1 MQKQQSTDYMPGDYF
16 EVNVGP
22 LNSALHE
29 ITKSIRHHASV
40 LSKVEGLENEHRQIK
55 KDLHLI
61 RLDLSSQESLLILNN
76 GNASSS
82 RELPN
87 PGIRSEN
94 GDAVRETSDSGNS
107 SIDHLDGVDINSKQG
122 RRELF
127 KVAKNEAHSGSTMTE
142 SKLSELKKDAIA
154 LKGMVRQLQE
164 DLNYEIVQNTDM
176 ESRLENLNKTLIT
189 LECDHGIG
197 GSVYSAL
204 QGQLELAQKKVDGLH
219 QTIKDVESSIKAEV
233 DRKQNQNLQEMKKW
247 FNDLDTMVRNRQSQF
262 NSKIATFAKSSE
274 VVSLEENVNSELHD
288 HIHRI
293 HLLENTFIRHEDM
306 VLRFQQQSAMQC
318 FRKIHQLWK
327 IRAMKRM
334 WSKWYGYNNKIIHE
348 NGRVAHRMKTV
359 RKLLVRTWFAQKA
372 RAWSKWQGFIERQRR
387 IEAKRLL
394 AIKLISNKVELA
406 VVEPT
411 RISFNRWRR
420 NTVALKIH
428 DANTKSITAY
438 DHNTVSLPR
447 NQVSESIISADHQ
460 SDQYNLSVLL
470 ESFNSDKD
478 GAILT
483 LAQEINN
490 IRNFDIK
497 KVYREMDSHIEQVK
511 MYTEETSSLG
521 LSRLES
527 DMLTIER
534 KSKESLNKISMQLPD
549 IKSDIAEM
557 RNSLH
562 GAINRVKVIEQTHRD
577 RIELLFEGKE
587 ATEEEISTLR
597 TKLNHS
603 HKSIQSLQYDSN
615 RCQST
620 VNTLLQKM
628 NDVES
633 YLTSHT
639 ESIENDI
646 NQMKD
651 QIGEI
656 DTHLRCC
663 NAQTSKLNDSLI
675 ETKHDVI
682 QGKIASSSGLKD
694 VHEILNSH
702 GVHKPQWRTIIEHGG
717 FYESHAKEKNYV
729 TPINVISDGERD
741 IDIPSTLASF
751 AHDYAAWIAFK
762 ADHDALK
769 LVVVGKNPD
778 TCNSMEAETEDR
790 RRILV
795 ER

>member
-1 MQKQQSTDYMPGDYF
+1 MQKQSTDYMTGDYF

-22 LNSALHE
+22 LNSALHD

-40 LSKVEGLENEHRQIK
+40 LSKVEGLANEHRQIK

-61 RLDLSSQESLLILNN
+61 RLDLSSQESLQILNN

-87 PGIRSEN
+87 PGTRSEN
-94 GDAVRETSDSGNS
+94 GDADRSDSGNS
-107 SIDHLDGVDINSKQG
+107 SIDHLNGVDINPKQG
-122 RRELF
+122 RRGSF
-127 KVAKNEAHSGSTMTE
+127 KVAKNVEQMSGSTITE

-154 LKGMVRQLQE
+154 LKGIVRQLQE

-176 ESRLENLNKTLIT
+176 ESRLENLNKAFIT

-204 QGQLELAQKKVDGLH
+204 QGQRELSQKKLDGLH

-233 DRKQNQNLQEMKKW
+233 DSKQNQKLQEMKKW

-262 NSKIATFAKSSE
+262 NSKIASFAKSSE

-288 HIHRI
+288 QIHRI
-293 HLLENTFIRHEDM
+293 HLLENTFIRHEDV
-306 VLRFQQQSAMQC
+306 VLRFQQLSSMQC
-318 FRKIHQLWK
+318 FRKIHHLWK

-334 WSKWYGYNNKIIHE
+334 WRKWHGYNNKIVQE
-348 NGRVAHRMKTV
+348 NGRVAHRMKTM

-372 RAWSKWQGFIERQRR
+372 RAWNKWQGFIERQHR

-420 NTVALKIH
+420 NIVALKIH
-428 DANTKSITAY
+428 DVNMKSITAH
-438 DHNTVSLPR
+438 DHNTASLPM
-447 NQVSESIISADHQ
+447 NQVFESIISADRQ

-478 GAILT
+478 GAILI

-490 IRNFDIK
+490 IRTFDIK
-497 KVYREMDSHIEQVK
+497 KVYRQMDSHIEQAK

-521 LSRLES
+521 LSRLET

-534 KSKESLNKISMQLPD
+534 KSKDSFNEMSMQLPE

-587 ATEEEISTLR
+587 AMEEEISTLG
-597 TKLNHS
+597 TKLNNS

-620 VNTLLQKM
+620 VNILLQKM

-639 ESIENDI
+639 ESIENEI

-656 DTHLRCC
+656 NTHMRCC

-675 ETKHDVI
+675 ETKNDVI
-682 QGKIASSSGLKD
+682 QGKIASSLGLKD

-702 GVHKPQWRTIIEHGG
+702 GVHKPQWRTIIENGG

-751 AHDYAAWIAFK
+751 AHDYAAWIAFE
-762 ADHDALK
+762 ADHNALK
-769 LVVVGKNPD
+769 LVVIGKNPD
-778 TCNSMEAETEDR
+778 LCNSMEVETEDR